1 MRKLVLSDTL
11 KYFKTIE
18 RQKIARCLRGLAKD
32 SESREEFKIPL
43 KHEIEVWHYSHSFR
57 VMKD

>member
-32 SESREEFKIPL
+32 SESRELKIPL
-43 KHEIEVWHYSHSFR
+43 KHEIKVCHYSHSFR